1 MSLCHGGPPA
11 GPNLRIVR
19 IAIAIGA
26 LTAAPDLATAQPSD
40 RLPAIGPTPS
50 IYGPGETDGPRVTSE
65 PGVSATTGPGV
76 TVGRS
81 GSDGRSG
88 AEGPRV
94 SREPAAGGGGP
105 IRLPQTGRVGAVAG
119 FDEATGPDE
128 PADQDFGNP
137 DGPTPARA
145 EAGRSPGGSRPEG
158 SRAAA
163 GRTAAGIAGG
173 SRAFPSIGGNSGGE
187 VEGAAAGEM
196 IAFSHVTPAGTQR
209 ITLIHTRK
217 SWITVYDVG
226 PSGSVRLMSSRPIDA
241 DFSLELNATSPL
253 PAEIRRMSGA
263 SR

>member
-11 GPNLRIVR
+11 GPHFTIVR

-26 LTAAPDLATAQPSD
+26 LAAAPGLATAQP
-40 RLPAIGPTPS
+40 PEI
-50 IYGPGETDGPRVTSE
+50 IPGNG
-65 PGVSATTGPGV
+65 ATTGVPDPGL
-76 TVGRS
+76 TAEPGLTADLGLRADPQIAGQPQPATLGDPAGPS
-81 GSDGRSG
+81 TSDRPSKSDGPFGSSG
-88 AEGPRV
+88 PVA
-94 SREPAAGGGGP
+94 GGGP
-105 IRLPQTGRVGAVAG
+105 IRLPQTGRVG
-119 FDEATGPDE
+119 
-128 PADQDFGNP
+128 
-137 DGPTPARA
+137 TPASPDPTQGPGASQSDGYRPA
-145 EAGRSPGGSRPEG
+145 AGG
-158 SRAAA
+158 AAA
-163 GRTAAGIAGG
+163 GNRPLAPTG
-173 SRAFPSIGGNSGGE
+173 SVPTGDTG
-187 VEGAAAGEM
+187 GAAAGEM

>member
-11 GPNLRIVR
+11 GPNFTIVR

-26 LTAAPDLATAQPSD
+26 LVAAPGLATAQPPEI
-40 RLPAIGPTPS
+40 LPGN
-50 IYGPGETDGPRVTSE
+50 G
-65 PGVSATTGPGV
+65 ATTGVPEPGL
-76 TVGRS
+76 TAEPEIAGQPGPATLGDPAGPSTSDRPS
-81 GSDGRSG
+81 TSDGPFGSSG
-88 AEGPRV
+88 PVA
-94 SREPAAGGGGP
+94 GGGP
-105 IRLPQTGRVGAVAG
+105 IRLPQTGRVG
-119 FDEATGPDE
+119 
-128 PADQDFGNP
+128 
-137 DGPTPARA
+137 TPASPDPTQGPGASQSDGYRPA
-145 EAGRSPGGSRPEG
+145 AGG
-158 SRAAA
+158 AAA
-163 GRTAAGIAGG
+163 GNRPLAPTG
-173 SRAFPSIGGNSGGE
+173 SVPTGDTG
-187 VEGAAAGEM
+187 GAAAGEM

>member
-11 GPNLRIVR
+11 GPNFRIVR

-26 LTAAPDLATAQPSD
+26 LVAAPGLATAQPPEI
-40 RLPAIGPTPS
+40 LPGN
-50 IYGPGETDGPRVTSE
+50 G
-65 PGVSATTGPGV
+65 ATTGVPDPGLRAEPEIAGQPRPA
-76 TVGRS
+76 TLGDPAGPSTPDRPS
-81 GSDGRSG
+81 TSDGPFGSSG
-88 AEGPRV
+88 PVA
-94 SREPAAGGGGP
+94 GGGP
-105 IRLPQTGRVGAVAG
+105 IRLPQTGRVG
-119 FDEATGPDE
+119 
-128 PADQDFGNP
+128 
-137 DGPTPARA
+137 TPASPDPTQGPGASQA
-145 EAGRSPGGSRPEG
+145 EGYRPAAGG
-158 SRAAA
+158 AAA
-163 GRTAAGIAGG
+163 GNRPLPPAGSVPTGDTG
-173 SRAFPSIGGNSGGE
+173 
-187 VEGAAAGEM
+187 GAAAGEM